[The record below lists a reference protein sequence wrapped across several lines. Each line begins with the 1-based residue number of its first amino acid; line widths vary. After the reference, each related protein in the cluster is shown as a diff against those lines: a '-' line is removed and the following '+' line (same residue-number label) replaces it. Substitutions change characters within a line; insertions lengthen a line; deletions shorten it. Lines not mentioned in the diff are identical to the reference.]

1 MIKVVARKV
10 KNISEP
16 MKARCWNCDAEI
28 EYDEEDVVDNR
39 IKRPD
44 CGQSIWVGKEG
55 KEIPKF
61 PDSFFQFG
69 VSENSVKISEKETA
83 DYVKHAI
90 ELIEEEPI
98 VGGWVV
104 EATGDTMVIGL
115 RSKECDRIIVCKNYW
130 EDSYN
135 YRE

>member
-39 IKRPD
+39 IKCPD
-44 CGQSIWVGKEG
+44 CGASIWVGEEG
-55 KEIPKF
+55 KEVPKF
-61 PDSFFQFG
+61 PDSFYHFG
-69 VSENSVKISEKETA
+69 VSEGSVKISEKETA
-83 DYVKHAI
+83 DYVKETVEA
-90 ELIEEEPI
+90 LKEEPI
-98 VGGWVV
+98 NSWAING
-104 EATGDTMVIGL
+104 AGDTVVIGL
-115 RSKECDRIIVCKNYW
+115 RSKECDTIIVCKNYW